1 MRITNNMTSYNFLS
15 SLNKSLEKTVD
26 IQAQLADGKALHAP
40 SDDPVKV
47 VRSLRFS
54 TSMELNNQYTQNAQD
69 ALSWMGTSDD
79 NMQNLSTIMISIKE
93 QVGQAING
101 TNPQSAVQAIGDSVD
116 NLINQMINIGNS
128 QLGGRYIFAG
138 QNDKTVPFI
147 RNADDTITYNGD
159 DQKISMPI
167 HPGISNPSQDSVNLT
182 GEDIFGPN
190 MKILTDLI
198 EVADHLKA
206 GTSADQLWLTNTGLA
221 NLDDGHTEMLQSY
234 TELGTRMSM
243 YEMAKTMLDNTNTII
258 AGDQANNDSI
268 DVAKGIID
276 YKNAENVYKTALQ
289 IGARIMPMSL
299 VDFLR

>member
-1 MRITNNMTSYNFLS
+1 MRITNNTMSYNFLS
-15 SLNKSLEKTVD
+15 SLNKSLEKASK
-26 IQAQLADGKALHAP
+26 IQAQLADGRAIHAP
-40 SDDPVKV
+40 SDDPIKV

-69 ALSWMGTSDD
+69 ALSWMSTSDD
-79 NMQNLSTIMISIKE
+79 DMQGLSAIMISIKE
-93 QVGQAING
+93 QVVQASNG
-101 TNPQSAVQAIGDSVD
+101 TNPQTAVRTIGDAVD

-138 QNDKTVPFI
+138 QNDKTTPFT
-147 RNADDTITYNGD
+147 RSGDVITYNGNK
-159 DQKISMPI
+159 QKISMPI
-167 HPGISNPSQDSVNLT
+167 HPGIATPSQDSVNLT
-182 GEDIFGPN
+182 GEDVFGPN

-198 EVADHLKA
+198 EIKNRLKS
-206 GTSADQLWLTNTGLA
+206 GTGADQQWLSNTGLA
-221 NLDDGHTEMLQSY
+221 NLEDGHTKMLQSH
-234 TELGTRMSM
+234 TELGSRMSM
-243 YEMAKTMLDNTNTII
+243 YEMAKTMLDSSNTII
-258 AGDQANNDSI
+258 AGEQATNDSV